1 MGFKKYIFFIALLFN
16 FWSFYGFQNNNSPN
30 YIVIFVD
37 DMGYGDLGVYGN
49 PTISTPHLDK
59 MAYEGQK
66 WTQFYSAA
74 SVCTPSRAAL
84 LTGRLPVRSGM
95 ASSKNPVL
103 FPNSL
108 SGLPATE
115 LTLAEKLKEK
125 NYKTAIVGKW
135 HLGHTK
141 NYLPNNHGFDYYF
154 GIPYSNDM
162 DKINNNN
169 YWSEYENKELSSDSY
184 NVPLMENFDIIE
196 RPVDQTT
203 ITSRYVDK
211 TLQLINNYKNDNFF
225 IYLSHNLPH
234 IPLYASKRFLG
245 KSKRGLYG
253 DVIEEIDYG
262 VGLIINEL
270 KKLNLDKK
278 TIVVFTSDNGPWL
291 VYKSHSGSAGLLR
304 NGKGTTWEGGVRVPT
319 IFWGA
324 NIKPGI
330 INEIG
335 STLDIYTTFLALA
348 KIDTQKNMIVDGYD
362 LSETLLRKKESQR
375 DEMFFYKG
383 DELFA
388 VRLGDFKL
396 HLKTTDWFKEPKKHN
411 PPLLFNLNIDP
422 SEKFNISSKNPEKV
436 KEILELIKVHNL
448 RLVRGKNQLDIRS

>member
-1 MGFKKYIFFIALLFN
+1 MGFKKNIFFIALLFN

-324 NIKPGI
+324 NIKPGL

-448 RLVRGKNQLDIRS
+448 RLVKGKNQLDIRS

>member
-1 MGFKKYIFFIALLFN
+1 MGFKKKIFFIALLFN

-108 SGLPATE
+108 SGLPSTE

-211 TLQLINNYKNDNFF
+211 TLQLINNYKNNNFF

-278 TIVVFTSDNGPWL
+278 TIVVFSSDNGPWL

-324 NIKPGI
+324 NIKPGL

-448 RLVRGKNQLDIRS
+448 KLVRGKNQLDSRS

>member
-1 MGFKKYIFFIALLFN
+1 MGFKKNIFFIALLFN

-49 PTISTPHLDK
+49 PTISTPYLDK

-324 NIKPGI
+324 NIKPGL

>member
-1 MGFKKYIFFIALLFN
+1 MGFKKKIFFIALLFN

-115 LTLAEKLKEK
+115 ITLAEKLKEK

-324 NIKPGI
+324 NIKPGL

-348 KIDTQKNMIVDGYD
+348 KIDTQKNMILDGYD

>member
-1 MGFKKYIFFIALLFN
+1 MGFKKKIFFIALLFN

-108 SGLPATE
+108 SGLPTTE

-324 NIKPGI
+324 NIKPGL

-348 KIDTQKNMIVDGYD
+348 KIDTQKNMILDGYD

>member
-49 PTISTPHLDK
+49 PTISTPYLDK

-108 SGLPATE
+108 SGLPSTE

-324 NIKPGI
+324 NIKPGL

>member
-1 MGFKKYIFFIALLFN
+1 MGFKKKIFFIALLFN

-49 PTISTPHLDK
+49 PTISTPYLDK

-324 NIKPGI
+324 NIKPGL

>member
-1 MGFKKYIFFIALLFN
+1 MGFKKKIFFIALLLN

-49 PTISTPHLDK
+49 PTISTPYLDK

-108 SGLPATE
+108 SGLPPTE

-324 NIKPGI
+324 NIKPGL

-448 RLVRGKNQLDIRS
+448 RLLRGKNQLDIRS

>member
-1 MGFKKYIFFIALLFN
+1 MGLKKYIFFIALLFN

-59 MAYEGQK
+59 MAFEGQK

>member
-1 MGFKKYIFFIALLFN
+1 MGFKKKIFFIALLFN

-448 RLVRGKNQLDIRS
+448 RLVRGKNQLEIRS

>member
-49 PTISTPHLDK
+49 PTISTPQLDK

-108 SGLPATE
+108 SGLPSSE

-278 TIVVFTSDNGPWL
+278 TIVVFSSDNGPWL
-291 VYKSHSGSAGLLR
+291 VYKSHSGSSGLLR

-324 NIKPGI
+324 NIKPGL

-448 RLVRGKNQLDIRS
+448 RLVRGENQLDIRS

>member
-108 SGLPATE
+108 SGLPTTE

-324 NIKPGI
+324 NIKPGL

>member
-115 LTLAEKLKEK
+115 ITLAEKLKEK

-324 NIKPGI
+324 NIKPGL

-348 KIDTQKNMIVDGYD
+348 KIDTQKNMILDGYD

>member
-1 MGFKKYIFFIALLFN
+1 MGFKNYIFFVALLFN

-245 KSKRGLYG
+245 KSKRGLY
-253 DVIEEIDYG
+253 
-262 VGLIINEL
+262 
-270 KKLNLDKK
+270 
-278 TIVVFTSDNGPWL
+278 
-291 VYKSHSGSAGLLR
+291 
-304 NGKGTTWEGGVRVPT
+304 
-319 IFWGA
+319 
-324 NIKPGI
+324 IK
-330 INEIG
+330 
-335 STLDIYTTFLALA
+335 Y
-348 KIDTQKNMIVDGYD
+348 
-362 LSETLLRKKESQR
+362 
-375 DEMFFYKG
+375 
-383 DELFA
+383 
-388 VRLGDFKL
+388 
-396 HLKTTDWFKEPKKHN
+396 
-411 PPLLFNLNIDP
+411 
-422 SEKFNISSKNPEKV
+422 
-436 KEILELIKVHNL
+436 
-448 RLVRGKNQLDIRS
+448 

>member
-1 MGFKKYIFFIALLFN
+1 MGFKKKIFFIALLFN

-108 SGLPATE
+108 SGLPSTE

-211 TLQLINNYKNDNFF
+211 TLQLINNYKNNNFF

-278 TIVVFTSDNGPWL
+278 TIVVFSSDNGPWL

-324 NIKPGI
+324 NIKPGL